1 MASNAG
7 TVAGALGLA
16 AAGFVLI
23 GAFLPYVTAGESR
36 SLSVNLWDV
45 LSSSDVAGGGLRGA
59 VLVILASVLVL
70 LAGCTMSFSGLVAPG
85 GLVVLFGGALTLIG
99 YGAFVLVFHDLTRDL
114 SLLDDSGFAGS
125 GHWVDVA
132 GIGSYLVALGS
143 VLAVAGGIFAATSQ
157 PATR

>member
-1 MASNAG
+1 M
-7 TVAGALGLA
+7 
-16 AAGFVLI
+16 LI

-59 VLVILASVLVL
+59 VLA
-70 LAGCTMSFSGLVAPG
+70 
-85 GLVVLFGGALTLIG
+85 
-99 YGAFVLVFHDLTRDL
+99 FHDLTRDL